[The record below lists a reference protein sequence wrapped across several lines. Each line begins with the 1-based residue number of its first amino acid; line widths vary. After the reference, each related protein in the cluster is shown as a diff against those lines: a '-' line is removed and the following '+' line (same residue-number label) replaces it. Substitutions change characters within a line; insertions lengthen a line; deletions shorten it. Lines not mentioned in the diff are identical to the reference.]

1 MLQRMRDGAQTLGAR
16 ILVGIIV
23 VVLTVFGF
31 GAFNL
36 FAVGEPVAAT
46 VNGVEITEAAVE
58 AEAERR
64 RRSILDQLGDN
75 ADPSLIDAAALRE
88 ATVGNLVDRTL
99 LEQFAET
106 LGVSVSEAR
115 LNRQITASPE
125 FQVDGVFDED
135 RFRAALAG
143 AGFSPLSYQ
152 QRVAADTRLTQVTGG
167 IADTALVADY
177 EVRDA
182 ARLVLQRRDIAYLPV
197 ARGPFAAAVELAD
210 EEVEARYDAEL
221 DRYRTRETLDVE
233 YVRLSFA
240 AVMAAQEI
248 TAEALRTAFDAAE
261 RERLA
266 APDASRRRGAHIL
279 LQIGDE
285 RSEAEAVA
293 LLEATRAEIEAGADF
308 ADKARELSEDPGSA
322 AAGGDLGLA
331 GRDAFAVPF
340 AEALW
345 GLEPGELSA
354 PVITEFG
361 AHLIVLLE
369 VEAAEPPTF
378 EASRDALEASL
389 QRQRADEDFDERLRQ
404 MDEIAF
410 EEPDTLAGIEQAL
423 GLAVET
429 TSGVTRE
436 AGEGPFADAALRRAL
451 FEADVLAEGYNSPA
465 IRVGEDAVV
474 ARVAARHEPS
484 QRPFEAVQADIRE
497 EMVAERGR
505 EQAALAT
512 LAALARLREGT
523 SVAAIAESL
532 GGEWRVHE
540 GVTRSA
546 GGVPPAVLDAAFKL
560 DPPAPGG
567 RSAID
572 VETPPDGYALVAV
585 TRVQPGD
592 YGAMTAADRTGLR
605 EQLATLAEERDLTA
619 LLESLRADA
628 DIE

>member
-36 FAVGEPVAAT
+36 FAVGEPVAVT

-58 AEAERR
+58 ADAERR
-64 RRSILDQLGDN
+64 RRSILDQLGDE

-106 LGVSVSEAR
+106 LGISVSEAR
-115 LNRQITASPE
+115 LNRQITTSPE

-197 ARGPFAAAVELAD
+197 AREPFAAAVELAD
-210 EEVEARYDAEL
+210 GEVEARYDVEL
-221 DRYRTRETLDVE
+221 DRYRTPETLDVE

-248 TAEALRTAFDAAE
+248 TAEALRAAFDAAE
-261 RERLA
+261 RDRLA

-331 GRDAFAVPF
+331 GRDAFAAPF

-389 QRQRADEDFDERLRQ
+389 RRQRADEDFDERLRQ

-484 QRPFEAVQADIRE
+484 QRPLEAVQADIRA

-523 SVAAIAESL
+523 SVAAIAESF